1 MRRYLLPGALY
12 LVALAAS
19 VALNRNPLF
28 WLPLSGVCA
37 ASLWWVV
44 VAARAKPPLAPHLAA
59 VLAPALLP
67 IYLIWLSAKAMAYSD
82 AAAIGIIALA
92 PFIVLLLALPAAGF
106 LVLLVR
112 LLQQPPKG
120 D

>member
-1 MRRYLLPGALY
+1 M
-12 LVALAAS
+12 VALALS
-19 VALNRNPLF
+19 FALHRHPLF

-44 VAARAKPPLAPHLAA
+44 VAARANPPLAPHLAA

-67 IYLIWLSAKAMAYSD
+67 IYLIWRSAEAMAYSD
-82 AAAIGIIALA
+82 AAAIGIMALA
-92 PFIVLLLALPAAGF
+92 PFIVVLLALPAAGF
-106 LVLLVR
+106 LALLVR

-120 D
+120 T